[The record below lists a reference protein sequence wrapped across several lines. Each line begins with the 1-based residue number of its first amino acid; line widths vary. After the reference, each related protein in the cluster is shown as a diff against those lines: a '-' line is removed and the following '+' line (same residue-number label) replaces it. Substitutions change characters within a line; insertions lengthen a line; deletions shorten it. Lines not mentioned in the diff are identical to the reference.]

1 MMQSLLLTGA
11 SNAKNNDL
19 KAHKENDKVNVD
31 VNGSSDLA
39 FAKESKK
46 FAKVMQ
52 ESLDEKGVK
61 TNSRDALTKGQFNKD
76 ESTGVESKETKLK
89 LNPEVINQNL
99 DAMTDERKA
108 DDSSEN
114 TSIQAK
120 SSSGHLESKKQVTA
134 EPNLTEVTNDIKN
147 DIDAEVDSAMLDNV
161 TIRDNKVENTK
172 SDVSKV
178 DANKIEASKVE
189 TIQASSQTDSHG
201 IENTNTQP
209 TEVKKI
215 ETKEKN
221 NSNEL
226 DVLIPGRRL
235 ASSQNNAFTFP
246 KELAEQFS
254 SFDVSSEYKE
264 MPIDALKIGSDTNIE
279 ADHVDIHL
287 AESDIDF
294 SEQLNDSPTD
304 PLLSQIEA
312 AQQFDVSVVNQ
323 TDASIANQV
332 DMSVANETDVSV
344 VDQVDVS
351 VVDQVDASVANETDA
366 SVMDQVDMSVA
377 NQVDVRVANQTDA
390 SVVDQIDVSVVD
402 QVDASQV
409 KQPNDTSINKVNDN
423 LSTQSDLTEINQIN
437 MVKPNQVELSDSAQ
451 VIDVAQVTDG
461 TNNIATESPEVVDAM
476 VNVNGEIDK
485 VTNKAVNTVI
495 NTVANGANK
504 ETVLDSFMN
513 TNESNKLQA
522 LTSSEKTIRSVL
534 DKAAN
539 ADLANGVNTEEG
551 ESDSISLT
559 SKVADTNTAL
569 PVMLKNESGAA
580 TQPVIDVNGAR
591 PNQTSLAQLD
601 KSIAVNQQ
609 AQATNNLLQQP
620 LELQSK
626 QAASMMGDRVLM
638 MIAQGKQEVQIR
650 LDPAELGSMI
660 LKVQVQQDQVQLNIQ
675 TQVASSK
682 DIIEQNMPRL
692 REQLAQQGIQLGEA
706 NVQQQSQQQSQSQ
719 RNMESN
725 NGSGRINNDGKP
737 AEEEQ
742 TAAWMPSNIA
752 SPDQGIDYYA

>member
-11 SNAKNNDL
+11 SNAKSNDL

-31 VNGSSDLA
+31 VNGLTDPAL
-39 FAKESKK
+39 AKESKK

-52 ESLDEKGVK
+52 ESLDEKGIK
-61 TNSRDALTKGQFNKD
+61 TNSRDALTKGQFNKG
-76 ESTGVESKETKLK
+76 ESTGVDSKETKLK
-89 LNPEVINQNL
+89 LNPEVVNQNP
-99 DAMTDERKA
+99 ATITDELKV

-120 SSSGHLESKKQVTA
+120 SSSSHLESKKQAIT
-134 EPNLTEVTNDIKN
+134 EQNLTETTSDTKN
-147 DIDAEVDSAMLDNV
+147 HTDATSLNNVSQSNASSESSHSNALMDAEVDSTMLGNM
-161 TIRDNKVENTK
+161 IIGENKVANTK
-172 SDVSKV
+172 SDVSQV
-178 DANKIEASKVE
+178 DISKIDASKVE
-189 TIQASSQTDSHG
+189 TIQADSQTDSQTD
-201 IENTNTQP
+201 N
-209 TEVKKI
+209 KKI
-215 ETKEKN
+215 EGTNNQPIEVEKIEAKEKN
-221 NSNEL
+221 NSIEL
-226 DVLIPGRRL
+226 DALIPASKLG
-235 ASSQNNAFTFP
+235 SSQNNAFTFP

-264 MPIDALKIGSDTNIE
+264 MPIDALKTGSDTNIE

-287 AESDIDF
+287 TESNIDF
-294 SEQLNDSPTD
+294 SEQLNDSPKD

-312 AQQFDVSVVNQ
+312 AQQFDASVVNQ
-323 TDASIANQV
+323 TDASVVNQ
-332 DMSVANETDVSV
+332 A
-344 VDQVDVS
+344 
-351 VVDQVDASVANETDA
+351 
-366 SVMDQVDMSVA
+366 
-377 NQVDVRVANQTDA
+377 DA
-390 SVVDQIDVSVVD
+390 SVVNQADTNV
-402 QVDASQV
+402 A
-409 KQPNDTSINKVNDN
+409 KQKNDNSINKVNDN
-423 LSTQSDLTEINQIN
+423 LSTQPDLTDINQIE
-437 MVKPNQVELSDSAQ
+437 MAKLNQVELSDSAQ
-451 VIDVAQVTDG
+451 VIDVAQVTDSA
-461 TNNIATESPEVVDAM
+461 NNIATESPEVVAAM
-476 VNVNGEIDK
+476 ANVNSEIDK
-485 VTNKAVNTVI
+485 VNNKVVNTVT
-495 NTVANGANK
+495 NTVTNAANK

-513 TNESNKLQA
+513 TNESNKSQT
-522 LTSSEKTIRSVL
+522 LTSSEKTMQSVL

-539 ADLANGVNTEEG
+539 VDLANGVNAEEG
-551 ESDSISLT
+551 ESDSIPLT

-682 DIIEQNMPRL
+682 DILEQNMPRL

-737 AEEEQ
+737 VEEEQ